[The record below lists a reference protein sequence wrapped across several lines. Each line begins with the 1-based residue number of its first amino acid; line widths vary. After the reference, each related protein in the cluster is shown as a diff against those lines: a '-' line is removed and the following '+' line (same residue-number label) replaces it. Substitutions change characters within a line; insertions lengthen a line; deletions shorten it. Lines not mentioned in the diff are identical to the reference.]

1 MNTDAKT
8 IIDQASVLLSDT
20 DAIRW
25 PSSELLGWLNA
36 GQLEL
41 VALAPLANTK
51 NISVQLVAGV
61 KQSLPADGISL
72 VDIPYNMG
80 LGSTIGATINL
91 VPKEVM
97 LKRLPGWTIAA
108 KNSVVKHYIYTPAEP
123 LTFYVYPPQTNSP
136 SYVQLVYSAIP
147 VTIAN
152 ASVGTKITVPDH
164 YANALL
170 DYILYR
176 ALSKDSEYGN
186 QDPKAQLHYQA
197 FVKLLS
203 VELSAGQPQQVAK

>member
-1 MNTDAKT
+1 MTTDAKT
-8 IIDQASVLLSDT
+8 IIDQASILLSDT
-20 DAIRW
+20 DAVHW
-25 PSSELLGWLNA
+25 SLDELLSWLNA

-51 NISVQLVAGV
+51 NTPVQLVAGV
-61 KQSLPADGISL
+61 KQSLPVGGISL

-80 LGSTIGATINL
+80 SGSTIGATINL

-97 LKRLPGWTIAA
+97 LKRLPGWTIATP
-108 KNSVVKHYIYTPAEP
+108 NSVVKHYIYTPSEP
-123 LTFYVYPPQTNSP
+123 LTFYVYPPQTSSP
-136 SYVQLVYSAIP
+136 SYVQLVYSAVP
-147 VTIAN
+147 TPIAN
-152 ASVGTKITVPDH
+152 ASIGTKITVPDH
-164 YANALL
+164 YTNALL

-203 VELSAGQPQQVAK
+203 VELSAEQPKQVTK